1 MNVVQL
7 RYKYIKENVDEFKS
21 FLYDKLRITRLNE
34 FNKNIDVVFNNED
47 IKKNIESLIKFLN
60 GIMCEEV
67 ELQHDRWLKGKI
79 NKFVD
84 SYLQDMDDVE
94 KSKEIMNR
102 KLKSTTFNII
112 KEKIKTDYKEK
123 RNEISLAMEGL
134 LTIYRDRQTN
144 LKAKNIVTSDDV
156 NTFLNHID
164 ILLWF
169 YDIISFLIFMKN
181 GKIFLSVRYISHK
194 TCRNFITILNNLQ
207 KGNNVID
214 WLEAYYYIMEM
225 LCVLY

>member
-60 GIMCEEV
+60 GIICEEV
-67 ELQHDRWLKGKI
+67 ELQHNRWLKGRI

-84 SYLQDMDDVE
+84 TYLQDMDDVE

-123 RNEISLAMEGL
+123 RNEISLSMEGL

-144 LKAKNIVTSDDV
+144 LKAKNIVTNDDV

-181 GKIFLSVRYISHK
+181 GKIFLSVRYVSQK

-207 KGNNVID
+207 KGNSVID
-214 WLEAYYYIMEM
+214 WLEAYFYIMEM
-225 LCVLY
+225 LCILY

>member
-94 KSKEIMNR
+94 KSKEMMNR

>member
-60 GIMCEEV
+60 GIICEEM
-67 ELQHDRWLKGKI
+67 EIRHDRWLKGRI

-84 SYLQDMDDVE
+84 RYLQDMDDVE
-94 KSKEIMNR
+94 KSKEIMNI
-102 KLKSTTFNII
+102 KLKSTTINLI

-144 LKAKNIVTSDDV
+144 LKAKNIVTNDDV

-169 YDIISFLIFMKN
+169 YETISFIVFINSDKFM
-181 GKIFLSVRYISHK
+181 LSVRFTSEK

-214 WLEAYYYIMEM
+214 WLEAYFYIMEM
-225 LCVLY
+225 LCALF

>member
-94 KSKEIMNR
+94 KSKELMNR